1 MEVAKE
7 GTSREK
13 LSRMLLKSVA
23 VGVGRGRPELAY
35 HAKLELLTTS
45 QRLGPVCYTVTL
57 RTQCFLPF

>member
-23 VGVGRGRPELAY
+23 VGVGRGRPELAH
-35 HAKLELLTTS
+35 HAKLELLP
-45 QRLGPVCYTVTL
+45 QARDWGLCVTL
-57 RTQCFLPF
+57 